1 MTTENGKS
9 ILMERECGAAEAF
22 LNTLR
27 DELRTIAP
35 SVREA
40 HVQHQDYFGEQRWG
54 AHVSMDDS
62 VSEDYRDRSVFSFG
76 TTLEKALQKLRAD
89 VQEWQQQM
97 DARTQCCVEGCSSEA
112 AATTGEGP
120 MCREHAVAW
129 LEGEKALSEMNESAD
144 MG

>member
-1 MTTENGKS
+1 MNTQEQCAMVES
-9 ILMERECGAAEAF
+9 F

-27 DELRTIAP
+27 DELRLIAP

-40 HVQHQDYFGEQRWG
+40 HIQHQDYFGEQRWG

-89 VQEWQQQM
+89 VQEWKQKM
-97 DARTQCCVEGCSSEA
+97 DARTQCCIEGCSAEA
-112 AATTGEGP
+112 AATTVEGP

-129 LEGEKALSEMNESAD
+129 LEGEKDRSEMSESVD